1 MKTSYD
7 IINTIIHTEKGAAA
21 EEDRKYY
28 FAVDFNANKF
38 EIKKAV
44 EELYKVKVDR
54 VHTVIMP
61 AKLKRV
67 RLQLGYTTQWKK
79 AIVTLKEGQKIEIT

>member
-1 MKTSYD
+1 MKTSYE
-7 IINTIIHTEKGAAA
+7 IIRSIIHTEKGTAAQK
-21 EEDRKYY
+21 DRKYFFETDRY
-28 FAVDFNANKF
+28 ANKVD
-38 EIKKAV
+38 IKRAV
-44 EELYKVKVDR
+44 EELYKVKVDK

-79 AIVTLKEGQKIEIT
+79 AVVTLKEGEKIEVT